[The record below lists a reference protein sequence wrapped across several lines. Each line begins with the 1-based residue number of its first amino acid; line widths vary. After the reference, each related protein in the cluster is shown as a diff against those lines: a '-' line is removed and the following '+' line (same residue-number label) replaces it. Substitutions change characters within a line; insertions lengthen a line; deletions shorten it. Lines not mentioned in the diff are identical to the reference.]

1 MLKKLRSALVTGANG
16 FIGSALVRRLASESF
31 KVSCLVRKGSSP
43 DRLRN
48 GLNVSVIAIDR
59 YAPETLRAALDGL
72 EVDVVFNLASAG
84 VNPADREP
92 WTLLNGNVQV
102 IVDLL
107 LALHA
112 HKPERFIHIGS
123 CAEYAPVTPGHRINE
138 EDAVRST
145 SLYGA
150 AKICAFTYGS
160 ALAAQQGIPFA
171 ALRLFGVFGGG
182 EASYRLIPY
191 LVARLSADQTVD
203 LTPGEQVRD
212 WLYVD
217 DVVDALILAAS
228 TDSLHQ
234 PGLYNVCSG
243 EGISVRRLAEEV
255 AKVMNKPTQLLKFGA
270 RAYRSDE
277 AMWIVGDAQRFKTA
291 TGWLP
296 RVSIQEGIQRVVAQ
310 AS

>member
-92 WTLLNGNVQV
+92 LTLLNGNVHV
-102 IVDLL
+102 IVGLL

-123 CAEYAPVTPGHRINE
+123 CAEYAPVTPGHSKDLRIHVWIGSGCPTRNPLCS
-138 EDAVRST
+138 AASIRCFWRWRGLT
-145 SLYGA
+145 SA
-150 AKICAFTYGS
+150 PT
-160 ALAAQQGIPFA
+160 
-171 ALRLFGVFGGG
+171 VFG
-182 EASYRLIPY
+182 R
-191 LVARLSADQTVD
+191 
-203 LTPGEQVRD
+203 
-212 WLYVD
+212 
-217 DVVDALILAAS
+217 
-228 TDSLHQ
+228 
-234 PGLYNVCSG
+234 
-243 EGISVRRLAEEV
+243 
-255 AKVMNKPTQLLKFGA
+255 
-270 RAYRSDE
+270 
-277 AMWIVGDAQRFKTA
+277 
-291 TGWLP
+291 
-296 RVSIQEGIQRVVAQ
+296 Q
-310 AS
+310 A